1 MWILMTTRCL
11 HHLINEN
18 NRLKMKQVLSRI
30 NNLILLNKTIY
41 DGYEIE
47 TCVLHM
53 FDKNVDIE
61 YNNKRHLTF

>member
-1 MWILMTTRCL
+1 
-11 HHLINEN
+11 
-18 NRLKMKQVLSRI
+18 MKQVLSRI